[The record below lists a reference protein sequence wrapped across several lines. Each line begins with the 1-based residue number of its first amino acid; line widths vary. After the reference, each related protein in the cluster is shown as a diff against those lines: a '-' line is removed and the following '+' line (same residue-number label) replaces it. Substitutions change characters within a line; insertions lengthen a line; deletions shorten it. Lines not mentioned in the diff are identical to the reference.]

1 MMDYKFYKNNKL
13 IAEFSTKIFK
23 KIMKVIEYDDLSKF
37 SYLKFKCH
45 KNRLENIYY
54 INISIYDYFFHENH
68 ILQQKIADFEICE
81 TKIQNFVCDKNFKFY
96 VGIEY
101 IYKYLKKS
109 YYGVKIYLSK
119 NKIKYI
125 KIKYYYPTKNKIYET
140 YMINIE
146 PPNLPSYFSRHT
158 LTKVKHYNCINI
170 YKFNKN
176 QFLNEMGEKYVI
188 AQNKNDIYI
197 ESDYDC
203 KILQDCGLPNNT
215 EIINFVSYKYYNFEF
230 VLNFIN
236 QYGTDIITIYSD
248 RNCFWFHFDA
258 KKIGIVNLYPS
269 SWIQFY
275 YPKFHTK
282 TKMRKKLLEN
292 DLQQKHNILI
302 YSCEHGFLEIVVDI
316 INNHSTFLNPH
327 HMNDLAF
334 CKACE
339 NNNFEIAKILKY
351 TYHDINH
358 KHVKINRCKS
368 PELIEWLQNDCP
380 MSNNTKSSRK

>member
-170 YKFNKN
+170 YK
-176 QFLNEMGEKYVI
+176 
-188 AQNKNDIYI
+188 
-197 ESDYDC
+197 
-203 KILQDCGLPNNT
+203 
-215 EIINFVSYKYYNFEF
+215 
-230 VLNFIN
+230 
-236 QYGTDIITIYSD
+236 
-248 RNCFWFHFDA
+248 
-258 KKIGIVNLYPS
+258 
-269 SWIQFY
+269 
-275 YPKFHTK
+275 
-282 TKMRKKLLEN
+282 
-292 DLQQKHNILI
+292 
-302 YSCEHGFLEIVVDI
+302 
-316 INNHSTFLNPH
+316 
-327 HMNDLAF
+327 
-334 CKACE
+334 
-339 NNNFEIAKILKY
+339 
-351 TYHDINH
+351 INH
-358 KHVKINRCKS
+358 GNKFV
-368 PELIEWLQNDCP
+368 
-380 MSNNTKSSRK
+380 